1 MFNSSYQ
8 RQISHEGPIC
18 PYCGNLN
25 VDFSASLTDSCSSEE
40 IEDVVSCLSCD
51 RFFNLQA
58 EITYTFTTTKVEES
72 E

>member
-18 PYCGNLN
+18 PYCGNLD
-25 VDFSASLTDSCSSEE
+25 VDIITTLDWSSECF
-40 IEDVVSCLSCD
+40 EDILSCLSCD
-51 RFFNLQA
+51 QFFNLQA
-58 EITYTFTTTKVEES
+58 EITYTFKTTKVEES

>member
-18 PYCGNLN
+18 PHCGNLD
-25 VDFSASLTDSCSSEE
+25 VDFKSTLTDSWSSEDFD
-40 IEDVVSCLSCD
+40 DVLSCLSCD

-58 EITYTFTTTKVEES
+58 EITYTFKTTKVEES